1 MKKLLLLSLLITS
14 TAYSQKY
21 ESTVLV
27 ARTSLKETSMISQGT
42 KPQWFFEIRG
52 DTIIKEPGKY
62 ETYYLNNVKET
73 FDNGKIEVLAEFIEN
88 NKTWT
93 GQRNPNQSVI
103 NIYIVNNFTGIKRW
117 NQFRVRLSKKQ

>member
-27 ARTSLKETSMISQGT
+27 ARTSLKETSINGNA

-52 DTIIKEPGKY
+52 DTIIKNTGKY
-62 ETYYLNNVKET
+62 ETYYLNNVKEE

>member
-27 ARTSLKETSMISQGT
+27 ARTSLKETSINGNA

-52 DTIIKEPGKY
+52 DTIIKDPGKY
-62 ETYYLNNVKET
+62 ETYYLNNVKEE